1 MGEKTVEFQT
11 SLSVKECG
19 MRFKSGIENGRGA
32 SAWIG
37 GMTAKLIGGETLS
50 WYTPEDNSPFA
61 ALNDDPPTFGIGV
74 GVPKAQGAHQNGTNI
89 HMCVWDRGVHR
100 DVALWAHHSLM
111 GGSQAA
117 KLLEAAR
124 SSVEV

>member
-1 MGEKTVEFQT
+1 MGEKSIEFQT
-11 SLSVKECG
+11 SLSVSDCG
-19 MRFKSGIENGRGA
+19 MRFKAGIENGRGA

-37 GMTAKLIGGETLS
+37 GVTAKLLGGEMLT
-50 WYTPEDNSPFA
+50 WYTPQDDSPFA
-61 ALNDDPPTFGIGV
+61 ALDNDPPTFSVGV

-89 HMCVWDRGVHR
+89 HMYVWDRGGHR

-111 GGSQAA
+111 GASHAT

-124 SSVEV
+124 ASVEA